1 MYGTNLAK
9 VTRLVGNLL
18 SNPQYVP
25 GYLLTNC
32 LRKTPLDLELPWFS
46 YSAIDFLATFLR
58 PQMSVFEY
66 GSGGSTLFFA
76 RRVQTV
82 ISTEDNVVWLQK
94 VKERLKKAA
103 LTNVVIRHCQFDSK
117 NPLDFEHSNYLNSIP
132 AKEFDII
139 VVDGTEEYFGQQ
151 NAAQVRPICFRR
163 AEKYIKPGG
172 IIILDDSWYYP
183 ELRRANDAKE
193 CRIFQSIGPCRP
205 GVTSTDVFFY

>member
-9 VTRLVGNLL
+9 VTRLVGNLI

-25 GYLLTNC
+25 GYLLANC

-58 PQMSVFEY
+58 SQMSVFEY

-76 RRVQTV
+76 RRVQAV
-82 ISTEDNVVWLQK
+82 ASTEDNLAWLQK
-94 VKERLKKAA
+94 VEERLKQAA

-117 NPLDFEHSNYLNSIP
+117 NPLNFERSGYLNSIP
-132 AKEFDII
+132 AKEFDVI

-151 NAAQVRPICFRR
+151 DAAQVRPICFRH
-163 AEKYIKPGG
+163 AEKHIRPGG
-172 IIILDDSWYYP
+172 IIVLDDSWYYP
-183 ELRRANDAKE
+183 ELRSRNGAKE
-193 CRIFQSIGPCRP
+193 RRVFQSIGPSRP
-205 GVTSTDVFFY
+205 GVTSTDIFFY